1 MLPTEPGLV
10 GRAGKQHWGV
20 SWAAGPPDLPEV
32 PIYACQR
39 IKIVNPHCSR
49 NTAVV
54 RSGLAG
60 EQPRLALL
68 LNSETWKSL
77 GSDTG
82 QVCERLLSHGMSG
95 SRPHSRCSCHQESS
109 SDDSIRRKF
118 QQLYKIIPLAP
129 TFQPIEPSS
138 LAPRAA

>member
-82 QVCERLLSHGMSG
+82 QVCERLLPHGMSG
-95 SRPHSRCSCHQESS
+95 SIEIRNVTLLRGCYVEKGAICSV
-109 SDDSIRRKF
+109 RLLGK
-118 QQLYKIIPLAP
+118 PG
-129 TFQPIEPSS
+129 
-138 LAPRAA
+138 